1 MEVFGINPLLLA
13 RKEELT
19 KEELAEAIRIA
30 IIAELD
36 AINFYEQL
44 ARSVTLKD
52 DKIKK
57 VFLDIAREE
66 KTHFGEFL
74 TLLEMLDKEQ
84 VSELKKGREEV
95 EELMGK

>member
-1 MEVFGINPLLLA
+1 MFGINPLLLT
-13 RKEELT
+13 RKEELS

-44 ARSVTLKD
+44 ARSVKD
-52 DKIKK
+52 EKIKK

-66 KTHFGEFL
+66 KAHFGEFL

-84 VSELKKGREEV
+84 VSELKKGQEEV

>member
-1 MEVFGINPLLLA
+1 MEMFGINPLLLT

-44 ARSVTLKD
+44 ARSVKD
-52 DKIKK
+52 EKIKK

-66 KTHFGEFL
+66 KHI
-74 TLLEMLDKEQ
+74 
-84 VSELKKGREEV
+84 SASS
-95 EELMGK
+95 

>member
-1 MEVFGINPLLLA
+1 MEMFGINPLLLT

-44 ARSVTLKD
+44 ARSVKD
-52 DKIKK
+52 EKIKK

-74 TLLEMLDKEQ
+74 ILLEMLDKEQ

-95 EELMGK
+95 EELMGR